1 VTNDLAERAA
11 RLKGTVTTMIAD
23 IHADQTHRLV
33 IATRALD
40 FACVE
45 LANADPS
52 LTAEEWRTLLI
63 ATASR
68 RARRG
73 VSS

>member
-1 VTNDLAERAA
+1 VSANLVERAA
-11 RLKGTVTTMIAD
+11 DLRGTVASMAVGIYRKQAAD
-23 IHADQTHRLV
+23 LAR
-33 IATRALD
+33 ATRALD
-40 FACVE
+40 FACIE

-52 LTAEEWRTLLI
+52 RTAEEWRTLLI

-73 VSS
+73 VAS